1 MNRLILNN
9 IAFIYYPQAPAGSY
23 YLLLVIGS
31 FLAKLNIKPIQYLI
45 AVSPFTLSMSEN
57 LELCPKCKQGHLK
70 DTGDSAVKVEIKP
83 PLKQPGSSVRERICD
98 HCGHRQIDQYLNEYA
113 EPVSDKLSG
122 TTTKASPEEKT
133 EE

>member
-1 MNRLILNN
+1 M
-9 IAFIYYPQAPAGSY
+9 Q
-23 YLLLVIGS
+23 
-31 FLAKLNIKPIQYLI
+31 
-45 AVSPFTLSMSEN
+45 T
-57 LELCPKCKQGHLK
+57 
-70 DTGDSAVKVEIKP
+70 
-83 PLKQPGSSVRERICD
+83 GSSQRYSSMRERICD